1 MNGHRLRQKAGQ
13 LAMSALCLA
22 IAVVW
27 SVPFGWMISTAFKP
41 SAEIF
46 RLPLHWIPEQPTLE
60 NFTKTLSA
68 APFGTYYL
76 NSALVATTTTL
87 LVLLIAS
94 MAGLTLSG
102 VLMWRAWWNLP
113 VEIVRASVVLHAVSA
128 FALFG
133 LIILHIYAAIWTR
146 GTLRAMVY
154 GTVNRAWAK
163 YHHPIWYRRMTGE
176 KD

>member
-1 MNGHRLRQKAGQ
+1 
-13 LAMSALCLA
+13 
-22 IAVVW
+22 
-27 SVPFGWMISTAFKP
+27 
-41 SAEIF
+41 
-46 RLPLHWIPEQPTLE
+46 
-60 NFTKTLSA
+60 
-68 APFGTYYL
+68 
-76 NSALVATTTTL
+76 
-87 LVLLIAS
+87 
-94 MAGLTLSG
+94 SG

-113 VEIVRASVVLHAVSA
+113 VELVRASVVLHAVSA